1 MYQSISIPQLL
12 DEWLAWA
19 EWINTE
25 SRDESLAQTFTGFD
39 EFCWIVEHEPEK
51 AWLAILQATK
61 DPRFLPYLGNLAAG
75 PLEDLIAQ
83 HSDLVID
90 RVEALAKEDKSFA
103 QVLQGVWQYKMPER
117 TWVRVQAAAK
127 DAATSENAAASNEPR
142 GDA

>member
-19 EWINTE
+19 EWISTE
-25 SRDESLAQTFTGFD
+25 NRDESLAQSFAGFD

-51 AWLAILQATK
+51 AWLAIVQATK
-61 DPRFLPYLGNLAAG
+61 EPRFLPYLGNLAAG

-83 HSDLVID
+83 HGDLLMD
-90 RVEALAKEDKSFA
+90 RVEVLAKQDESFA
-103 QVLQGVWQYKMPER
+103 QLLQGVWQYKMKDK
-117 TWVRVQAAAK
+117 TWARVQAVAK
-127 DAATSENAAASNEPR
+127 NSAKSENAASSKAPR